1 MKSKTPKIGL
11 ALGGGGARGIS
22 HIGVLKVLIKNKIPV
37 DFIAGASAGALV
49 GAYYALNNEISGFE
63 RISYEISKK
72 RIINFIDPINP
83 KKALIKGDKIKKEIS
98 KSFENRSFNDVKI
111 PITIIATDL
120 ESGKEVHIK
129 KGDLSDAV
137 RASISVP
144 GIFYPVKIKNKWL
157 VDGALINPTPVDVVK
172 KMGAD
177 ILIAVDLT
185 TSEEV
190 KIKEPNMVNTL
201 MQSFYIL
208 RSELT
213 RLNLHS
219 VKNQVV
225 IRPVTRSLSDKA
237 DGFKFRQVKHFIEEG
252 EKAAEKA
259 LPEIKKKIRDFS
271 NN

>member
-22 HIGVLKVLIKNKIPV
+22 HIGVLKVLIKNKIPI
-37 DFIAGASAGALV
+37 DFITGASAGALV

-63 RISYEISKK
+63 KISYDISKK
-72 RIINFIDPINP
+72 RMISFIDPMNP

-111 PITIIATDL
+111 PLTIVATDL
-120 ESGKEVHIK
+120 EKGKEIHIR
-129 KGDLSDAV
+129 KGDLAEAV

-177 ILIAVDLT
+177 IVIAVDLT
-185 TSEEV
+185 TSEEF
-190 KIKEPNMVNTL
+190 KIKEPGMVNTL

-213 RLNLHS
+213 KLKLHS

-225 IRPVTRSLSDKA
+225 IRPVMRSISDKA
-237 DGFKFRQVKHFIEEG
+237 DGFRFNDVKHFIEQG

-259 LPEIKKKIRDFS
+259 LPEIRKKIKEFS
-271 NN
+271 SN